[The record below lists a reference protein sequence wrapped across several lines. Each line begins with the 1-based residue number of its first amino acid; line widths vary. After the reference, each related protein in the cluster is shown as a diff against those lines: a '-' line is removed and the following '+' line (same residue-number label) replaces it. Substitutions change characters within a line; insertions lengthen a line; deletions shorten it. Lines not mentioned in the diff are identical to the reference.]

1 MSTFTPNKNIEQPAN
16 GSYNSDWNV
25 PVNND
30 WAIIDTALGGVTSI
44 VVTGVAA
51 GIYTLTQAQYT
62 PPNIEF
68 TGTLG
73 GHLTYVVPSP
83 VGGFWSVFN
92 NTSGAYELTFASGA
106 GSAYNVPAGQRV
118 FLICDGTY
126 MQLASNVAGASANP
140 SAQVGLSAVNGTATT
155 FMTSDSAPPLDQSIA
170 PAWSGDHSFNGNATF
185 NDTLIMNGIM
195 TVGSGAEIN
204 ATAAAVSILVPTEA
218 TGSNSHNAASTAF
231 VLAQFAASLLA
242 SPTLGGTPTTPTAAA
257 GTNTTQ
263 VASTAF
269 AQGPGKSLAA
279 NGWITLPSGL
289 IIQWGISS
297 FSSGGSSI
305 TFSAVTGVAFPN
317 NCFMAIANA
326 YGSSATAYV
335 QSVSRTTL
343 TAVNGISSTNSW
355 IAIGN

>member
-155 FMTSDSAPPLDQSIA
+155 FMTSDSAPPLNQGISPIWTG
-170 PAWSGDHSFNGNATF
+170 PHTFNGAVSFLANIGLYA
-185 NDTLIMNGIM
+185 NLIVNTGF
-195 TVGSGAEIN
+195 EIN
-204 ATAAAVSILVPTEA
+204 AVDGTVLVPTVP
-218 TGSNSHNAASTAF
+218 TGNSTTEAASTAF
-231 VLAQFAASLLA
+231 VNAQIAASLLA

-305 TFSAVTGVAFPN
+305 TFSAVTGIAFPN
-317 NCFMAIANA
+317 NCFMAIVNA

>member
-1 MSTFTPNKNIEQPAN
+1 MSDPTTPNKNLDLPATGEYNDAWGPVVN
-16 GSYNSDWNV
+16 GV
-25 PVNND
+25 FTQ
-30 WAIIDTALGGVTSI
+30 IDTALGGVTSI

-126 MQLASNVAGASANP
+126 MQLASNVAGSSANP

-155 FMTSDSAPPLDQSIA
+155 FMTSDSAPALNQGISPI
-170 PAWSGDHSFNGNATF
+170 WTGTHTFNGAVSFLANIGLYA
-185 NDTLIMNGIM
+185 NLIVNTGF
-195 TVGSGAEIN
+195 EIN
-204 ATAAAVSILVPTEA
+204 AVDGTVLVPTVP
-218 TGSNSHNAASTAF
+218 TGNSTTEAASTAF
-231 VLAQFAASLLA
+231 VNAQIAASLLA

-269 AQGPGKSLAA
+269 AVGASKNLAA
-279 NGWITLPSGL
+279 NGYIELPAGL
-289 IIQWGISS
+289 IIQWGINT

-305 TFSAVTGVAFPN
+305 TFAAVGGRAFPN
-317 NCFMAIANA
+317 NYFMGLANA
-326 YGSSATAYV
+326 YGSAATAYV
-335 QSVSRTTL
+335 ISGNTTTL